1 MMDAWASISKSS
13 SRRRQKQR
21 KLRER
26 GLFFFFVEEEG
37 RSVGVLMCALCSHV
51 QERHMFSSSSRGFSL
66 YRLLSFVQE
75 TKSQK

>member
-1 MMDAWASISKSS
+1 MGKHFEIVIAAPPKAKRSCAS
-13 SRRRQKQR
+13 
-21 KLRER
+21 ED
-26 GLFFFFVEEEG
+26 FFFVEEEG

>member
-1 MMDAWASISKSS
+1 
-13 SRRRQKQR
+13 
-21 KLRER
+21 
-26 GLFFFFVEEEG
+26 VEEEG